1 MTQTNQIFTD
11 TLSFPG
17 GIQPA
22 AMIAGK
28 ENCRGF
34 MVAVA
39 VLVVLLTLLLFFA
52 WSRKRN
58 NPKPEPPLHTA
69 TLGSKNSEHC
79 LTYEANS
86 VRRGRLTGVRLPG
99 RLALVAP

>member
-1 MTQTNQIFTD
+1 VLPGAVAPNQIFTD
-11 TLSFPG
+11 TLNLPG

-69 TLGSKNSEHC
+69 TVGSKNSD
-79 LTYEANS
+79 
-86 VRRGRLTGVRLPG
+86 
-99 RLALVAP
+99 VA

>member
-1 MTQTNQIFTD
+1 VVDFWEEIPAHSVRHRLYIHDPAESIFTD
-11 TLSFPG
+11 TLNFPG

-22 AMIAGK
+22 DMIAGK

-52 WSRKRN
+52 WSRKRD

-69 TLGSKNSEHC
+69 TLGSKNSD
-79 LTYEANS
+79 
-86 VRRGRLTGVRLPG
+86 
-99 RLALVAP
+99 VA

>member
-1 MTQTNQIFTD
+1 MLPRRLLNCPEIAFTLMTHESDFYRHPK
-11 TLSFPG
+11 LSRGHPTC
-17 GIQPA
+17 P
-22 AMIAGK
+22 MIAGK

-52 WSRKRN
+52 WSRKRD

-69 TLGSKNSEHC
+69 TLGSKNSD
-79 LTYEANS
+79 
-86 VRRGRLTGVRLPG
+86 
-99 RLALVAP
+99 VA